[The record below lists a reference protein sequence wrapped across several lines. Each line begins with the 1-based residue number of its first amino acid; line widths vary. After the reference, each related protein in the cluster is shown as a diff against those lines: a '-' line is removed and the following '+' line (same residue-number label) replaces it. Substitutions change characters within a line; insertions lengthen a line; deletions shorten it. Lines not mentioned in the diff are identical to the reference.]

1 VKALVELRVPFEL
14 DRKSIDDVDRGA
26 NDSDWQPAKDAAR
39 QVAFA
44 EDAVPPP
51 ALEASARA
59 PAIPSRR
66 FPPTFASTPMPSLKA

>member
-1 VKALVELRVPFEL
+1 MVPSVFDTCHNLGLERVSFFEQLL
-14 DRKSIDDVDRGA
+14 DTM
-26 NDSDWQPAKDAAR
+26 
-39 QVAFA
+39 
-44 EDAVPPP
+44 PPL